1 MKRRIVAA
9 MLAGVMALGMLA
21 GCGGSGKSD
30 SDGGSSD
37 KKSSDAN
44 IAVFYYTY
52 SDTYIASAVQHSMQN
67 LTRWALNI
75 RTMMETVTRQHRT
88 NRLIQQSRQVLQH

>member
-52 SDTYIASAVQHSMQN
+52 SDTYRYWM
-67 LTRWALNI
+67 
-75 RTMMETVTRQHRT
+75 HRST
-88 NRLIQQSRQVLQH
+88 PARACLLR

>member
-30 SDGGSSD
+30 SE
-37 KKSSDAN
+37 
-44 IAVFYYTY
+44 I
-52 SDTYIASAVQHSMQN
+52 
-67 LTRWALNI
+67 I
-75 RTMMETVTRQHRT
+75 RR
-88 NRLIQQSRQVLQH
+88 

>member
-52 SDTYIASAVQHSMQN
+52 SDTYIASVR
-67 LTRWALNI
+67 TALDAKLDEMNI
-75 RTMMETVTRQHRT
+75 RTMMETATRQHRT
-88 NRLIQQSRQVLQH
+88 NRLIQRSRQVLQH

>member
-1 MKRRIVAA
+1 

-21 GCGGSGKSD
+21 GRGSGKSD

-52 SDTYIASAVQHSMQN
+52 SDTYIASVR
-67 LTRWALNI
+67 TALDAKLDEMGVEYQDYDGTKQPDNTE
-75 RTMMETVTRQHRT
+75 RTD
-88 NRLIQQSRQVLQH
+88 

>member
-52 SDTYIASAVQHSMQN
+52 DDT
-67 LTRWALNI
+67 
-75 RTMMETVTRQHRT
+75 
-88 NRLIQQSRQVLQH
+88 

>member
-37 KKSSDAN
+37 KISAGQD
-44 IAVFYYTY
+44 VLERYVR
-52 SDTYIASAVQHSMQN
+52 ASGICACDQ
-67 LTRWALNI
+67 RRAGDPD
-75 RTMMETVTRQHRT
+75 R
-88 NRLIQQSRQVLQH
+88 

>member
-30 SDGGSSD
+30 SDGGRCAYRGKRSIHCD
-37 KKSSDAN
+37 
-44 IAVFYYTY
+44 
-52 SDTYIASAVQHSMQN
+52 
-67 LTRWALNI
+67 
-75 RTMMETVTRQHRT
+75 
-88 NRLIQQSRQVLQH
+88 

>member
-52 SDTYIASAVQHSMQN
+52 SDTYIASVR
-67 LTRWALNI
+67 TALDAKLDV
-75 RTMMETVTRQHRT
+75 METATRQHRT
-88 NRLIQQSRQVLQH
+88 NRLIQRSRQVLQH